1 MTKRVKPLQTVPVLK
16 SLDDANDTIAQIA
29 ALQRHVA
36 LINLGLNE
44 DIDALK
50 KKAAADCEPL
60 NADIDVLETSL
71 ARYAE
76 YNKEELFA
84 KKKSHDLPFGTFG
97 FRQSTRLVTLGK
109 TTFKRV
115 LEMLQDRDLAQYIRT
130 KAEPDKEK
138 LKGAGPE
145 LLKTLGC
152 KLSVTDEFFYEVAE
166 QESVAMPSSQAAD
179 NNNAA

>member
-16 SLDDANDTIAQIA
+16 SLDDANDTIAQIG
-29 ALQRHVA
+29 ALKRHVA

-44 DIDALK
+44 DIDQLK
-50 KKAAADCEPL
+50 KKAVTDCEPM
-60 NADIDVLETSL
+60 NAQIEILETSL

-76 YNKEELFA
+76 YNKADLFA

-97 FRQSTRLVTLGK
+97 FRQSTKLATIGK

-115 LEMLQDRDLAQYIRT
+115 LELLQDRNLGKYIRT
-130 KAEPDKEK
+130 KEEVDKES
-138 LKGAGPE
+138 LKGAGEE

-152 KLSVTDEFFYEVAE
+152 KVSVTDEFFYEVAE
-166 QESVAMPSSQAAD
+166 QESVAVPSAAD
-179 NNNAA
+179 AGNAA